1 MVLDIEKYL
10 PTIGHT
16 IKKMSVPWDEFFD
29 IGLIGLWKACQTY
42 DPNLEG
48 RLSPEGW
55 CIRNIR
61 HEIIRELCKMDHYH
75 NNKKY
80 KDLNKYGPSSY
91 KEIINGI
98 KYLSELK
105 DYSLLVES
113 KNGDEEYDETVADV
127 DMFLKSLTEREHM
140 ILRLHEAGLTM
151 REIGSIIGTSRQRV
165 SEIFVGVKK
174 KAAEFFDVP
183 YVEGKRSVMNITAND
198 KRRMGK

>member
-10 PTIGHT
+10 PTVGHT
-16 IKKMSVPWDEFFD
+16 IKRMGVPWDEFFD
-29 IGLIGLWKACQTY
+29 IGIIALWKACQTY

-48 RLSPEGW
+48 RMSPEGW

-61 HEIIRELCKMDHYH
+61 HEITRELCKMDHYYTG
-75 NNKKY
+75 KKY
-80 KDLNKYGPSSY
+80 TVLNKYGPDSY
-91 KEIINGI
+91 AEIIKNI

-105 DYSLLVES
+105 DYSILVES
-113 KNGDEEYDETVADV
+113 RGGDEEYDETVADV
-127 DMFLKSLTEREHM
+127 KMFLKSLTERELM
-140 ILRLHEAGLTM
+140 ILRLHESGLTM
-151 REIGSIIGTSRQRV
+151 REIGDIIGTSRQRV

-183 YVEGKRSVMNITAND
+183 YVEGKRSKMNITADD